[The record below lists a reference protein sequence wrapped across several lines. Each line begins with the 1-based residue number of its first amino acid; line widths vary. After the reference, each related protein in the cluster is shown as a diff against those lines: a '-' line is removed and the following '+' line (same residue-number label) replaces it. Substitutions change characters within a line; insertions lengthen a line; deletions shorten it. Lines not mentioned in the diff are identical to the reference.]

1 MALKRSPLVLIL
13 VLAAT
18 GAVAAVYL
26 RRPPAQPNVETMPEL
41 PPPATE
47 EPGPPPDYRPP
58 QPAEVLEAVQRTL
71 GEVVP
76 PDAVRA
82 HAAVVGDF
90 NGDDSPDL
98 VVPVRVLEEKLTA
111 INDPDLA
118 NWLIQDP
125 DIPPQKLETDRNPK
139 RIVVEKGEAALAMIH
154 GYRHQGWRSPDARQ
168 VILLKVDPGLIELA
182 VRKRDDVKA
191 KAVARKQPLP
201 LLRGDLVT
209 EAGRDRFLYWTG
221 GRYIWHDPAA
231 AKAAPAAAQKAKPA
245 EKAKPASPP
254 GSAKG

>member
-1 MALKRSPLVLIL
+1 MALRRSPLVVLL
-13 VLAAT
+13 VLVAT
-18 GAVAAVYL
+18 AAVAAVYL

-41 PPPATE
+41 PPPPTE

-58 QPAEVLEAVQRTL
+58 QTAEVLEAVQRTL

-90 NGDDSPDL
+90 NGDDSPDI
-98 VVPVRVLEEKLTA
+98 VVPVRVLEEKLEA

-125 DIPPQKLETDRNPK
+125 DIPPLKQEMDRNPK
-139 RIVVEKGEAALAMIH
+139 RIVMDKGEAALALIH
-154 GYRHQGWRSPDARQ
+154 GHRSQGWRNPEARQ
-168 VILLKVDPGLIELA
+168 VILLKVDPGLIDLA

-191 KAVARKQPLP
+191 NAVARKQPLP
-201 LLRGDLVT
+201 MLRGDLVT

-221 GRYIWHDPAA
+221 GRYIWHDPATAKHAQA
-231 AKAAPAAAQKAKPA
+231 AA

-254 GSAKG
+254 GSAKR